1 MFIETMIGIF
11 REHLLVIM
19 EGNAMK
25 NRFITLRPPALI
37 SLLLVIPFMV
47 MEVVNRRGFDEGFPI
62 PLFAMMWIL
71 PVIFILTGMPILR
84 NLRAGSSLMTQPV
97 NLLIR
102 VVVLVLV
109 AVLSTGLLLDQMPC
123 FLGVPNCD

>member
-1 MFIETMIGIF
+1 M
-11 REHLLVIM
+11 
-19 EGNAMK
+19 
-25 NRFITLRPPALI
+25 TLRSPSLI
-37 SLLLVIPFMV
+37 SLLLVIPFMI
-47 MEVVNRRGFDEGFPI
+47 MEIVNRRGFDEGFPI

-71 PVIFILTGMPILR
+71 PVLFILTGMPILR
-84 NLRAGSSLMTQPV
+84 NLRAGDTLITQPI

-109 AVLSTGLLLDQMPC
+109 AILWTGLLLDQMPC

>member
-1 MFIETMIGIF
+1 M
-11 REHLLVIM
+11 
-19 EGNAMK
+19 
-25 NRFITLRPPALI
+25 TLRSPSLI
-37 SLLLVIPFMV
+37 SLLLVIPFMI
-47 MEVVNRRGFDEGFPI
+47 MEIVNRRGFDEGFPI

-71 PVIFILTGMPILR
+71 PVLFILTRMPILR
-84 NLRAGSSLMTQPV
+84 NLRAGDTLITQPI

-109 AVLSTGLLLDQMPC
+109 AILWTGLLLDQMPC

>member
-1 MFIETMIGIF
+1 M
-11 REHLLVIM
+11 
-19 EGNAMK
+19 
-25 NRFITLRPPALI
+25 TLRSPSLI
-37 SLLLVIPFMV
+37 SLLLVIPLMI
-47 MEVVNRRGFDEGFPI
+47 MEIVNRRGFDEGFPI

-71 PVIFILTGMPILR
+71 PVLFILTRMPILR
-84 NLRAGSSLMTQPV
+84 NLRAGDTLITQPI

-109 AVLSTGLLLDQMPC
+109 AILWTGLLLDQMPC

>member
-1 MFIETMIGIF
+1 M
-11 REHLLVIM
+11 
-19 EGNAMK
+19 
-25 NRFITLRPPALI
+25 TLRSPSLI
-37 SLLLVIPFMV
+37 SLLLVIPFMI
-47 MEVVNRRGFDEGFPI
+47 MEIVNRRGFDEGFPI

-71 PVIFILTGMPILR
+71 PVLFILTRMPILR
-84 NLRAGSSLMTQPV
+84 NLRAGDTLIAQPI

-109 AVLSTGLLLDQMPC
+109 AILWTGLLLDQMPC